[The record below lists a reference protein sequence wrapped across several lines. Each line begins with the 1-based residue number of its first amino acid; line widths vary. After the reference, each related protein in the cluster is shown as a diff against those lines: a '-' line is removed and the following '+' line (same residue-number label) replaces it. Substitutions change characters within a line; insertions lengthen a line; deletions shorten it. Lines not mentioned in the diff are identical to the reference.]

1 MTVQH
6 IKARTILSRYKT
18 ADSWFHIRYSMNLY
32 RGCQH
37 QCIYCDSRSNCYR
50 IENFEDILIKE
61 NAIELLHKELKSLRV
76 KGTIGTGS
84 MNDAYM
90 PIEKTTGITRKA
102 LEVIALHKFPLHVI
116 TKSDLVARD
125 IDLIREISKVFAVV
139 SFSIT
144 SAEDSLASIIEPGAP
159 ATSKRFAAMKKLS
172 DAGITTGV
180 TLMPILPYIND
191 TCENITKIVEQ
202 AKESGASYILP
213 AFGLTL
219 RDKQRDYFFNKLEK
233 YFPEAFHKY
242 LQDYKGQ
249 YSYMSPN
256 QGALKQLFET
266 LCLKFG
272 ISTSIPYYKPESSIQ
287 TELF

>member
-1 MTVQH
+1 MSVRNIQ
-6 IKARTILSRYKT
+6 ARTILSRYKT
-18 ADSWFHIRYSMNLY
+18 ADPWFHIRYSMNLY

-37 QCIYCDSRSNCYR
+37 QCIYCDSRSNCYG

-90 PIEKTTGITRKA
+90 PLEEKTEITRKA
-102 LEVIALHKFPLHVI
+102 LKVIALHKFPLHVI
-116 TKSDLVARD
+116 TKSDLVVRD
-125 IDLIREISKVFAVV
+125 TDLIIEISKVFAVV
-139 SFSIT
+139 TFSIT
-144 SAEDSLASIIEPGAP
+144 TADDSMASIIEPGAP
-159 ATSKRFAAMKKLS
+159 PTSKRFAAMKKLS

-180 TLMPILPYIND
+180 ALMPILPYIND
-191 TCENITKIVEQ
+191 TFENITNIVEQ
-202 AKESGASYILP
+202 AKASGASYILP

-219 RDKQRDYFFNKLEK
+219 RDRQRDYFFNKLEK
-233 YFPEAFHKY
+233 HFPEAFPEY
-242 LQDYKGQ
+242 MRNYKGE

-256 QGALKQLFET
+256 HEELKQLFET
-266 LCLKFG
+266 LCRKLG
-272 ISTSIPYYKPESSIQ
+272 IKTSIPYYKPESSIQ